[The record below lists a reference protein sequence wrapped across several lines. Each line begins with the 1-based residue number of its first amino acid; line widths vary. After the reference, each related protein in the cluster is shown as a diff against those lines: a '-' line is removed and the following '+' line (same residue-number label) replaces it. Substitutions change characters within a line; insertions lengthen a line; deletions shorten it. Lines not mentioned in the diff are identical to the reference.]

1 MQTAGVICEY
11 NPFHLGHAR
20 QLGLIRQQL
29 GQEAAIVCLMSGNYV
44 QRGEPAVFDK
54 CVRARAAVEAGASL
68 VLELPVTYALRSAE
82 GFAAGG
88 VSILSRLGCGFLS
101 FGCESGDGDAIF
113 RAAEASRSSEFEQT
127 LHANIQTGLSYAAA
141 RQRAL
146 EALGQDGQLL
156 TRPND
161 ILAFEYCRAILTQNS
176 PMHPLAVLRPGDYHA
191 DTPDAEHPSATAVRR
206 LLSGS
211 GWRQYVPAACT
222 YENAVPHALLWG
234 EKAMLARLRG
244 MEQADWA
251 RAAHG
256 SEGLWSKVWK
266 AVQAQPDYE
275 RILEASKSKRYPRTR
290 LQRLLLCAYLGIDAQ
305 ALLCEA
311 PYVRV
316 LAFDEMG
323 RAVLRQAKDGR
334 PPACKR
340 RPDPA
345 GHSVWRAGSAAAR
358 RSTVCL
364 PRSRSYAPN
373 KSRAF
378 TGNEKTARPGGFS
391 RYISCRPSSA
401 RRSVTSS
408 AYSSWLPTGMP

>member
-1 MQTAGVICEY
+1 MQTVGVICEY

-29 GQEAAIVCLMSGNYV
+29 GPEAAIVCLMSGNYV

-54 CVRARAAVEAGASL
+54 CARARAAVEAGANL

-101 FGCESGDGDAIF
+101 FGCESGDGDAIL

-141 RQRAL
+141 RQRA
-146 EALGQDGQLL
+146 
-156 TRPND
+156 ND

-176 PMHPLAVLRPGDYHA
+176 PMQPLAVLRPGDYHA

-206 LLSGS
+206 LILSGS

-234 EKAMLARLRG
+234 EKAMLARLRV

-251 RAAHG
+251 QAAHG

-290 LQRLLLCAYLGIDAQ
+290 LQRLLLCAYLGLDAQ
-305 ALLCEA
+305 TLLREA

-323 RAVLRQAKDGR
+323 RAVLRQAKKTGGLPLVNAGQT
-334 PPACKR
+334 PPDTAYGALER
-340 RPDPA
+340 RC
-345 GHSVWRAGSAAAR
+345 AALYGLFAAQPELCPEQIAR
-358 RSTVCL
+358 VYR
-364 PRSRSYAPN
+364 
-373 KSRAF
+373 K
-378 TGNEKTARPGGFS
+378 
-391 RYISCRPSSA
+391 
-401 RRSVTSS
+401 
-408 AYSSWLPTGMP
+408 

>member
-101 FGCESGDGDAIF
+101 FGCESGDGDAIL

-191 DTPDAEHPSATAVRR
+191 DTPDAEHPSATA
-206 LLSGS
+206 G
-211 GWRQYVPAACT
+211 
-222 YENAVPHALLWG
+222 
-234 EKAMLARLRG
+234 
-244 MEQADWA
+244 
-251 RAAHG
+251 
-256 SEGLWSKVWK
+256 
-266 AVQAQPDYE
+266 
-275 RILEASKSKRYPRTR
+275 
-290 LQRLLLCAYLGIDAQ
+290 QRLAAIC
-305 ALLCEA
+305 
-311 PYVRV
+311 P
-316 LAFDEMG
+316 G
-323 RAVLRQAKDGR
+323 RLHV
-334 PPACKR
+334 
-340 RPDPA
+340 
-345 GHSVWRAGSAAAR
+345 
-358 RSTVCL
+358 
-364 PRSRSYAPN
+364 
-373 KSRAF
+373 
-378 TGNEKTARPGGFS
+378 
-391 RYISCRPSSA
+391 
-401 RRSVTSS
+401 
-408 AYSSWLPTGMP
+408 

>member
-1 MQTAGVICEY
+1 MQTVGVICEY

-20 QLGLIRQQL
+20 QLSLIRQQL
-29 GQEAAIVCLMSGNYV
+29 EPETAIVCLMSGNYV

-88 VSILSRLGCGFLS
+88 VHILSQLRCGFLS
-101 FGCESGDGDAIF
+101 FGCESGDGAAIF
-113 RAAEASRSSEFEQT
+113 RAAEVSCSVEFEQA
-127 LHANIQTGLSYAAA
+127 LHVRIQTGLSYAAA

-176 PMHPLAVLRPGDYHA
+176 HMHPLAVLRPGDYHA
-191 DTPDAEHPSATAVRR
+191 DAPDAEHPSATAIRQ
-206 LLSGS
+206 LILSG
-211 GWRQYVPAACT
+211 GDWRQYVPAACT

-234 EKAMLARLRG
+234 EKALLARLRG
-244 MEQADWA
+244 MEQADWVQ
-251 RAAHG
+251 AAHG

-275 RILEASKSKRYPRTR
+275 RVLEASKSKRYPRTR
-290 LQRLLLCAYLGIDAQ
+290 LQRLLLCAYLGIDTQ
-305 ALLCEA
+305 TLLREA

-323 RAVLRQAKDGR
+323 RTVLRQAKKDARLTLVNAGQT
-334 PPACKR
+334 PPDEVYYALER
-340 RPDPA
+340 RCAALYGLFAMQPELFSEQVARIYQKPLGPA
-345 GHSVWRAGSAAAR
+345 
-358 RSTVCL
+358 
-364 PRSRSYAPN
+364 
-373 KSRAF
+373 
-378 TGNEKTARPGGFS
+378 
-391 RYISCRPSSA
+391 
-401 RRSVTSS
+401 
-408 AYSSWLPTGMP
+408 